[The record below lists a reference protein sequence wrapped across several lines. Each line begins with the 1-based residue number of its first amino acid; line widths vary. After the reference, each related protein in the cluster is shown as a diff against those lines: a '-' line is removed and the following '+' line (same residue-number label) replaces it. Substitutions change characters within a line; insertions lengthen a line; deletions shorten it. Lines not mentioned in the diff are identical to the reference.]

1 MIHAMASRSRL
12 VPLAAV
18 VLLVLGAAACSSRGE
33 DAAQEGGGSATTT
46 SAPSGADGETF
57 GTQPSHCSE
66 GDEAGDTTTTAAGG
80 GSEDASQS
88 TGVSDDAIAIGTISD
103 PGFTG
108 QPGLNQE
115 LFDAGQA
122 FVEWCN
128 SQGGIN
134 GRPIELTE
142 YDAAVFDY
150 AAKVTEACGEVLALV
165 GGGGAQDT
173 EWSST
178 GQECGLVDIAAYA
191 ATPEKGGPAGQ
202 ESVLERRTVQPA
214 PNPQDRFPVGD
225 IRLLAEEHPGA
236 LDHVGIMYADF
247 GTLITIADRT
257 AEAYEQVGA
266 TIVSEQSY
274 NVTGEANWAPFV
286 QNLKDDGVEWLNF
299 VGDGT
304 FLAQLQQAMAE
315 ADYSPEV
322 IAQDAN
328 FYDQG
333 YLDAAGDAAEGTF
346 VRSSFVPFEEADQ
359 NPAVQQYIDLVE
371 GIDGEVALLGA
382 QSMSA
387 WLLFTQAADACDD
400 AGTLTRDCLLEEAAS
415 VTEWDGGGLH
425 APTNPSENESASCII
440 VMQVQDGTFVRSQP
454 QDETFACGDDYVAQL
469 EGDFTS
475 SD

>member
-1 MIHAMASRSRL
+1 MASRPRF
-12 VPLAAV
+12 VPVVLAA
-18 VLLVLGAAACSSRGE
+18 LLVLAVTACSSRGE
-33 DAAQEGGGSATTT
+33 DTSAQGGDGATTT
-46 SAPSGADGETF
+46 TVSTPAGGEVF
-57 GTQPSHCSE
+57 GTQPSHCSQ
-66 GDEAGDTTTTAAGG
+66 GDDSGATATTAA
-80 GSEDASQS
+80 DAGASSDPSQS
-88 TGVSDDAIAIGTISD
+88 TGVGEDAIQVGTISD

-134 GRPIELTE
+134 GRPLELTE
-142 YDAAVFDY
+142 YDAAIFDY
-150 AAKVTEACGEVLALV
+150 AAKVAEACDEVLALV

-191 ATPEKGGPAGQ
+191 ATPEKGGPAGH
-202 ESVLERRTVQPA
+202 ESVIERRTVQPA

-225 IRLLAEEHPGA
+225 IRLLAEDHPDA
-236 LDHVGIMYADF
+236 LDHVGILYADF
-247 GTLITIADRT
+247 GTLRTIAERT

-274 NVTGEANWAPFV
+274 NVTGEANWAPFA
-286 QNLKDDGVEWLNF
+286 QKLKEDGVEWLNF

-304 FLAQLQQAMAE
+304 FLGQLQQAMAE
-315 ADYSPEV
+315 ADYAPEV
-322 IAQDAN
+322 TAQDAN

-333 YLDAAGDAAEGTF
+333 YLDAAGDAAEGTY
-346 VRSSFVPFEEADQ
+346 VRSSFVPFEEADE

-400 AGTLTRDCLLEEAAS
+400 AGTLTRDCLLDEAAS
-415 VTEWDGGGLH
+415 VAEWDGGGLH

-440 VMQVQDGTFVRSQP
+440 VMQVQDGSFVRALP
-454 QDETFACGDDYVAQL
+454 RDEPFACGDDYIAQL
-469 EGDFTS
+469 DGDFS
-475 SD
+475 SSG

>member
-1 MIHAMASRSRL
+1 MASRFRL
-12 VPLAAV
+12 VPVAAAL
-18 VLLVLGAAACSSRGE
+18 LLVLVAAACSSRGE
-33 DAAQEGGGSATTT
+33 DASQEGSGSVPSTT
-46 SAPSGADGETF
+46 APPGADGETF
-57 GTQPSHCSE
+57 GTQPSHCSQ
-66 GDEAGDTTTTAAGG
+66 GDAVGDTTTTAADGD
-80 GSEDASQS
+80 GSSDPSQT
-88 TGVSDDAIAIGTISD
+88 TGVADDAIAIGTISD

-128 SQGGIN
+128 GQGGIN

-142 YDAAVFDY
+142 YDAAIFEY

-191 ATPEKGGPAGQ
+191 ATPEKGGPAGND
-202 ESVLERRTVQPA
+202 SVIERRTVQPA
-214 PNPQDRFPVGD
+214 SNPQDRFPVGD
-225 IRLLAEEHPGA
+225 IRLLAEEHPEA

-247 GTLITIADRT
+247 GTLKTIADRT

-274 NVTGEANWAPFV
+274 NVTGEANWAPSV
-286 QNLKDDGVEWLNF
+286 QKLQDDGVEWLNF

-304 FLAQLQQAMAE
+304 FLAQLQQAMSE
-315 ADYSPEV
+315 AGYSPEV
-322 IAQDAN
+322 TAQDAN

-333 YLDAAGDAAEGTF
+333 YLDAAGGAAEGTF

-400 AGTLTRDCLLEEAAS
+400 AGTLTRDCLLEQAAS

-425 APTNPSENESASCII
+425 APTNPSENESASCLI
-440 VMQVQDGTFVRSQP
+440 VMQVQDGAFVRHLP
-454 QDETFACGDDYVAQL
+454 QDETFACGDDYIAQL
-469 EGDFTS
+469 DGDFTS

>member
-1 MIHAMASRSRL
+1 MALRPRL
-12 VPLAAV
+12 VPLAAA
-18 VLLVLGAAACSSRGE
+18 VLLVLSAAACSSRGE
-33 DAAQEGGGSATTT
+33 DASQDGSGAATTT
-46 SAPSGADGETF
+46 AAPSTADGETF
-57 GTQPSHCSE
+57 GTQPSHCSQ
-66 GDEAGDTTTTAAGG
+66 GDDGGATATTG
-80 GSEDASQS
+80 DASAAS
-88 TGVSDDAIAIGTISD
+88 GDATGVSDDAIAVGTISD

-122 FVEWCN
+122 FVDWCN

-142 YDAAVFDY
+142 YDAAIFDY
-150 AAKVTEACGEVLALV
+150 AAKVTEACDEVLALV

-173 EWSST
+173 EWRST

-191 ATPEKGGPAGQ
+191 ATPEKGGPAGND
-202 ESVLERRTVQPA
+202 SVIERRTVQPA

-225 IRLLAEEHPGA
+225 IRLLAEEHPDA

-247 GTLITIADRT
+247 GTLKTIADRT

-286 QNLKDDGVEWLNF
+286 QELQEDGVEWLNF

-315 ADYSPEV
+315 AGYSPDV
-322 IAQDAN
+322 TAQDAN

-333 YLDAAGDAAEGTF
+333 YLDAAGDAAEGTY

-440 VMQVQDGTFVRSQP
+440 VMQVQDGAFVRHLP
-454 QDETFACGDDYVAQL
+454 QDDTFACGDDYIAQL